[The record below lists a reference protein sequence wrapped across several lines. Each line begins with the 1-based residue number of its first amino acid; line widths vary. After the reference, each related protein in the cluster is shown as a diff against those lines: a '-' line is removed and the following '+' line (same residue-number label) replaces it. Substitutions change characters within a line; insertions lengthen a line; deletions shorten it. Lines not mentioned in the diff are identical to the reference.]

1 MPITAVLSNSE
12 SNQVPTFKIE
22 SIGTIL
28 LYFVSTPFTYAI
40 CCLSLYCIKT
50 RSSITSLKDAI
61 ALLFNKT
68 CFCSE
73 EKIKDF
79 PFTAEIFKSG
89 SESSNKESLNVRKP
103 ENPERIIK
111 SAKEPTITPKVAIM
125 VIILIA
131 LFPLLANK

>member
-1 MPITAVLSNSE
+1 M
-12 SNQVPTFKIE
+12 
-22 SIGTIL
+22 GTIL
-28 LYFVSTPFTYAI
+28 LYFVSTPFMYAM

-50 RSSITSLKDAI
+50 RSSITLLKEAI
-61 ALLFNKT
+61 AVLSNKI
-68 CFCSE
+68 CFSSE

-79 PFTAEIFKSG
+79 PFIAEIFKSG

-103 ENPERIIK
+103 ENPERITN

-125 VIILIA
+125 VIIFIA